1 MHAVQERLK
10 DTAGATL
17 SVALL
22 FFIMCAAAGSV
33 ILAAATTTSGR
44 LSELE
49 ATDQNYYAVVSAAR
63 LLRDEING
71 QTLGVKQT
79 ETKTVITTREE
90 KKETDESGAKHTV
103 VEETTETKYTYDAPT
118 WFKLETSTKDED
130 SDDNTSK
137 LGTINEKSIKTLGD
151 GDVFFLLDA
160 LKNETKNSNP
170 AQERTGALTTVNK
183 ETSST
188 ESYTSKTELYN
199 TSKTKAYDD
208 NDDDRS
214 AFTSKLMND
223 SAHVYTDTWQISAN
237 LGTSFSGT
245 LPVDVRIIMDARGS
259 ITAYLKNHTEGTTQ
273 KGNEYRLKLTL
284 DAQEGTKET
293 SGNSETTSSSSGT
306 ASSETET
313 TETTR
318 YSYVSWTNPK
328 IMKDTS
334 YEWKS

>member
-10 DTAGATL
+10 DTVGATL

-79 ETKTVITTREE
+79 ETKTVTTTREE
-90 KKETDESGAKHTV
+90 KKETDASGAEHTV

-118 WFKLETSTKDED
+118 WFKLDSTGTED
-130 SDDNTSK
+130 VD
-137 LGTINEKSIKTLGD
+137 INGKKPAKINSEDT
-151 GDVFFLLDA
+151 FFLLDA
-160 LKNETKNSNP
+160 LKNTTVNTSS
-170 AQERTGALTTVNK
+170 QDMYRTGALTTVNK

-199 TSKTKAYDD
+199 TSKTEAYDD

-328 IMKDTS
+328 IMKDID
-334 YEWKS
+334 YDWKN

>member
-10 DTAGATL
+10 DTVGATL

-79 ETKTVITTREE
+79 ETKTVTMTREE
-90 KKETDESGAKHTV
+90 KKETDASGAEHTV

-118 WFKLETSTKDED
+118 WFQLDST
-130 SDDNTSK
+130 
-137 LGTINEKSIKTLGD
+137 GT
-151 GDVFFLLDA
+151 GDVDINGKKPAKINSTDMFFLLDA
-160 LKNETKNSNP
+160 LKNTTVNTSS
-170 AQERTGALTTVNK
+170 QDQYRTGALTTVNK
-183 ETSST
+183 ESGASYST
-188 ESYTSKTELYN
+188 KMELSGSDY
-199 TSKTKAYDD
+199 KEPQ
-208 NDDDRS
+208 S

-293 SGNSETTSSSSGT
+293 SGNPKTTSSSSGT

-328 IMKDTS
+328 IMKDID
-334 YEWKS
+334 YDWKN

>member
-1 MHAVQERLK
+1 MHAVQKRLK

-79 ETKTVITTREE
+79 ETKTVITTRKETT
-90 KKETDESGAKHTV
+90 ETDESGAKHTV

-118 WFKLETSTKDED
+118 WFQLETSMKDED

-151 GDVFFLLDA
+151 GDFFFLLDA
-160 LKNETKNSNP
+160 LKNETKKSNP

-183 ETSST
+183 ESGASYST
-188 ESYTSKTELYN
+188 KMELSGSDY
-199 TSKTKAYDD
+199 KEPQ
-208 NDDDRS
+208 S

-259 ITAYLKNHTEGTTQ
+259 ITAYLKNHTDDATSL

-293 SGNSETTSSSSGT
+293 SGNSGT

>member
-79 ETKTVITTREE
+79 ETKTVTTTRKETT
-90 KKETDESGAKHTV
+90 ETDESGAKHTV

-118 WFKLETSTKDED
+118 WFQLED
-130 SDDNTSK
+130 ST
-137 LGTINEKSIKTLGD
+137 GTEDVDINGKKPAKINSTD
-151 GDVFFLLDA
+151 TFFLLDA
-160 LKNETKNSNP
+160 LKNNSTNSSA

-183 ETSST
+183 ESGASYST
-188 ESYTSKTELYN
+188 KMELRGSDY
-199 TSKTKAYDD
+199 KEPQ
-208 NDDDRS
+208 S

-259 ITAYLKNHTEGTTQ
+259 ITAYLKNHTDDATSL

-293 SGNSETTSSSSGT
+293 SGNPKTTSSSSGT
-306 ASSETET
+306 ASNETET